1 MSEPTGAAVRNR
13 ALFLENLR
21 QAIEVIRTHRLR
33 SSLLILG
40 VGIGVAAILAV
51 VTILVGLGA
60 QIEHDMTL
68 ADRPYIMVARFDMLT
83 EGAGEEELRNRKRIE
98 PEAAEAVRQYC
109 DAVSH
114 IDFRYDPDGRMR
126 VIQRGGEHTQPV
138 KVIGTSEAFPL
149 IHAFTVADGRFFTRT
164 ELEHNRSVIVLAWGP
179 AKDLFPHSDPIGER
193 VRIGTHNY
201 EVVGVFEERKHIMGQ
216 LGEGYA
222 VVPYTSYERDFHN
235 RYDESYLVVSPAP
248 GRTLEETR
256 EQLIAT
262 LRAARKVPPGREND
276 FAVMTSEAFR
286 ETVGRITG
294 AIALVLVAISSI
306 GLLVG
311 GIGVMNIML
320 ISVTERTHEVGLRMS
335 VGARRS
341 DVLFQFLIEATTLT
355 GLGGAVGVGLGILA
369 AQGISR
375 ATGFPLGVSPFWIA
389 VSVLF
394 SALVGLV
401 FGIFPANRAAR
412 MDPIDALRYEK

>member
-1 MSEPTGAAVRNR
+1 MSEREGTVRRR

-21 QAIEVIRTHRLR
+21 QAVEVIRTHRLR
-33 SSLLILG
+33 SGLLILG

-51 VTILVGLGA
+51 VTILIGLGS

-68 ADRPYIMVARFDMLT
+68 ADRPYVMVARFDMLT
-83 EGAGEEELRNRKRIE
+83 EGPEGEEVLRRDPLE
-98 PEAAEAVRQYC
+98 PEAMDAVRRYCEAVRH
-109 DAVSH
+109 V
-114 IDFRYDPDGRMR
+114 DFRYDPDGRLR
-126 VIQRGGEHTQPV
+126 VIEHGGEHTQPV
-138 KVIGTSEAFPL
+138 KVIGTTETFPL
-149 IHAFTVADGRFFTRT
+149 IHAFTVAEGRFFSRT
-164 ELEHNRSVIVLAWGP
+164 ELERRRKVIVLAWGP
-179 AKDLFPHSDPIGER
+179 AKDLFPHVDPIGRR
-193 VRIGTHNY
+193 VRIGTHRY

-222 VVPYTSYERDFHN
+222 VIPYTSYQRDFEN
-235 RYDESYLVVSPAP
+235 RRDETYVVVSPAP
-248 GRTLEETR
+248 GRSLEETR
-256 EQLIAT
+256 EQVIET
-262 LRAARKVPPGREND
+262 MRAHRRVPPGGEND
-276 FAVMTSEAFR
+276 FAVLTSEAFR
-286 ETVGRITG
+286 ETVGKITG

-341 DVLFQFLIEATTLT
+341 DVLLQFLVESATLT
-355 GLGGAVGVGLGILA
+355 GIGGAVGVGIGIA
-369 AQGISR
+369 AAHGISGV
-375 ATGFPLGVSPFWIA
+375 TGFPLEVSPFWIA

-401 FGIFPANRAAR
+401 FGVFPANRAAR
-412 MDPIDALRYEK
+412 MDPIEALRHER